1 LRLNRGLSSADLQNS
16 RFFHNTRQFLLA
28 LQEQEGT
35 GATATGNL
43 NRVFVRHMLDC
54 VALSPLQRQTILE
67 MNKVINEQD
76 LWVLHLGRVVSE
88 TAGLVARRFQII

>member
-1 LRLNRGLSSADLQNS
+1 
-16 RFFHNTRQFLLA
+16 
-28 LQEQEGT
+28 
-35 GATATGNL
+35 
-43 NRVFVRHMLDC
+43 VRHMPDS